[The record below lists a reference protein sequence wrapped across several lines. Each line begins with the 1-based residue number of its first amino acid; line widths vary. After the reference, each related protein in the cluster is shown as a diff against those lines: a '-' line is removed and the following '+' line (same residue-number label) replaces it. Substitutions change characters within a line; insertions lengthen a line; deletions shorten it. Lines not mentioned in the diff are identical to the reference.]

1 MIKIAPS
8 ILAADFTKLGKEII
22 DVDKAGADMIHID
35 VMDGNFVPNISV
47 GIPVIKSIRKV
58 TGLDFDVHLMV
69 NEPIRFLED
78 FKEAGADMISVQVES
93 TNHIH
98 RTIQK
103 IKDLNLKAGVV
114 LNPASPLCMIE
125 WLLEDVDM
133 VLLMSVNPGYGGQE
147 YISFVTKKITELRE
161 LIVKNNLKVDIQV
174 DGGITP
180 DNIGIVAKA
189 GANVFVAGTAIFG
202 ELDRKAVID
211 KMRKVATLSSK
222 KSRSIKYGSINS
234 SKRKCK

>member
-1 MIKIAPS
+1 M
-8 ILAADFTKLGKEII
+8 T
-22 DVDKAGADMIHID
+22 
-35 VMDGNFVPNISV
+35 
-47 GIPVIKSIRKV
+47 
-58 TGLDFDVHLMV
+58 
-69 NEPIRFLED
+69 
-78 FKEAGADMISVQVES
+78 
-93 TNHIH
+93 
-98 RTIQK
+98 
-103 IKDLNLKAGVV
+103 
-114 LNPASPLCMIE
+114 
-125 WLLEDVDM
+125 
-133 VLLMSVNPGYGGQE
+133 
-147 YISFVTKKITELRE
+147 KITELRE

-211 KMRKVATLSSK
+211 KMRKVATLSK